1 MQLLHQEFGDAEML
15 SCLSGYDLVQN
26 FTKRS
31 KTRFIARRYRACVLN
46 NLVNSQMDQANQ
58 INVALAGGATL
69 IACAFALSTYDR
81 WHRRGNPQEFAWTI
95 AMTLFAVGSGALWLA
110 ESIGWSIFV
119 FRIFFLA
126 GAVLNVAWLALGT
139 IYLLAN
145 KKLGDQIRNTLVVLT
160 AFSVGVIVVAPTKR
174 NLIEGEFPAAR
185 ELFGVLPRMMA
196 AIGSGVPALVIIA
209 GALWSTWR
217 VLKSQPVNLNES
229 KPRVATS
236 PRRLALGNVLIASGT
251 IVLSASGTLAGRLGK
266 DRAFA
271 VTLLVGLCVLF
282 LGFLVA
288 SNSTRKGEK
297 ELSPND

>member
-1 MQLLHQEFGDAEML
+1 
-15 SCLSGYDLVQN
+15 
-26 FTKRS
+26 
-31 KTRFIARRYRACVLN
+31 
-46 NLVNSQMDQANQ
+46 MDQANQ

-95 AMTLFAVGSGALWLA
+95 AMTLFAIGSGALWLA

-145 KKLGDQIRNTLVVLT
+145 KKLGDQIRNSLVVLT